1 MTRGGQ
7 MVIGLVVFGLGYLA
21 GTADISL
28 PAQAQAQPPVAGL
41 PGMDV
46 SKEVAER
53 IQDLRV
59 AMRQAVNTLEG
70 EGKYESIT
78 ADVNPFLLL
87 SGGGNARED
96 LESGRGVDP
105 ETFAALYAGYAL
117 PEIGDHLGY
126 DEQGRLTYQ
135 NKVVRMYSVSRL
147 RQMYEQ
153 RMKFAEE
160 GL

>member
-1 MTRGGQ
+1 MRRSGR
-7 MVIGLVVFGLGYLA
+7 VSVVLIVFGLGYLA
-21 GTADISL
+21 GTCGFSL
-28 PAQAQAQPPVAGL
+28 PSPALAQPVGGP
-41 PGMDV
+41 PGAPEV
-46 SKEVAER
+46 SDEVADR
-53 IQDLRV
+53 IQELRI
-59 AMRQAVNTLEG
+59 AMRQAADTLEG
-70 EGKYESIT
+70 EGKYEPIT
-78 ADVNPFLLL
+78 AGMNSFLLL

-105 ETFAALYAGYAL
+105 ETFAALHAGFAL

-147 RQMYEQ
+147 RQLYEQ
-153 RMKFAEE
+153 RMSFAEE